1 MKEFAQRNIKDDYIC
16 DLASLCF
23 ETVPGVLG
31 KTGKIKNPFPN
42 VDAYS
47 GCLLQHYGIK
57 EFDYYTVAFGVSR
70 ALGCMSSGLWARA
83 LGLPIERPNS
93 IDIKYIERLE
103 SQ

>member
-1 MKEFAQRNIKDDYIC
+1 LKEFAQRNIKDDYIC

-47 GCLLQHYGIK
+47 GCLLQHYG
-57 EFDYYTVAFGVSR
+57 
-70 ALGCMSSGLWARA
+70 
-83 LGLPIERPNS
+83 N
-93 IDIKYIERLE
+93 
-103 SQ
+103 